1 MMKFDKKFWIAFVV
15 IFILTSL
22 LGFAVHGAWLA
33 PDYAKLTGVMRT
45 DEEQMGLMHF
55 MVIAHL
61 FYAFGLCWVYRM
73 GHDSSKAWLGQGV
86 RFGIAI
92 TVLIWI
98 PVYLIYHTV
107 AYFPM
112 AVAVK
117 QIIGELVS
125 SIIVG
130 LTLAFLHK

>member
-1 MMKFDKKFWIAFVV
+1 MKFDKQFWIAFVV
-15 IFILTSL
+15 IFVVTSA
-22 LGFAVHGAWLA
+22 LGYAVHGAWLA
-33 PDYAKLTGVMRT
+33 ADYAKLTDIMRP
-45 DEEQMGLMHF
+45 EEESMGLMHF
-55 MVIAHL
+55 MIIAHI

-73 GHDSSKAWLGQGV
+73 GHDASKDWLGQGV

-92 TVLIWI
+92 AVLVWI
-98 PVYLIYHTV
+98 PVYLIYHVV

-112 AVAVK
+112 DVVVK
-117 QIIGELVS
+117 QISGELVS

>member
-1 MMKFDKKFWIAFVV
+1 MKFDKKFWIAFVV
-15 IFILTSL
+15 IFVLTSV
-22 LGFAVHGAWLA
+22 LGMLVHGIWLGPA
-33 PDYAKLTGVMRT
+33 YAELTGVMRT
-45 DEEQMGLMHF
+45 EEESMGLMHF
-55 MVIAHL
+55 MIIAHI

-73 GHDSSKAWLGQGV
+73 GHDASKDWLGQGV

-112 AVAVK
+112 DVVVK
-117 QIIGELVS
+117 QISGELVS

-130 LTLAFLHK
+130 LTLAFLHKS